1 MIYIDNIKKSE
12 KSLEKLYPNAKY
24 VDITSKATTGLAKL
38 SPFYPHGDIPI
49 PFSNGKTAKSVE
61 GIWQGLK
68 VFEHE
73 DIDTSMFENDTMKNI
88 KRTVRKF
95 GKPKGHRKGIYGKEF
110 LDYIDARIYIYL
122 PSYLWVLE
130 NKVQTILERLR
141 IASKEQDIVL
151 LDYATN
157 CDILDPRKP
166 LSHAYLVKA
175 YVEGNY
181 PTSEKLIANLQEIK
195 KSGVNPYQYTEQKKE
210 PKKFSEKEKMLL
222 DKILELI
229 ASKPLSSNE
238 ILEHLKLDF
247 KPSLLTR
254 LLKKSP
260 EVQTIHGRP
269 LKFKRSNIIQKT
281 IFDSI

>member
-12 KSLEKLYPNAKY
+12 TTLKKQYPNAKY
-24 VDITSKATTGLAKL
+24 VDITSKATTALVKL

-49 PFSNGKTAKSVE
+49 PFSNGKTAKCVE

-68 VFEHE
+68 VFEYE
-73 DIDTSMFENDTMKNI
+73 DIDISMFENATMKNI

-95 GKPKGHRKGIYGKEF
+95 GKPKGHRKGVYGKEF
-110 LDYIDARIYIYL
+110 LDYIEARIYIYL

-130 NKVQTILERLR
+130 NKVQPIIERLR

-157 CDILDPRKP
+157 CDVIDPRKP

-181 PTSEKLIANLQEIK
+181 PTPEKLQTKLHEIK
-195 KSGVNPYQYTEQKKE
+195 TSGVNPYQFTE
-210 PKKFSEKEKMLL
+210 PKKETQKLSEKDKMLL
-222 DKILELI
+222 DKILDLI
-229 ASKPLSSNE
+229 ALKPLSSNE
-238 ILEHLKLDF
+238 ILERLKIDL
-247 KPSLLTR
+247 KPNTLTR
-254 LLKKSP
+254 MLKKSK
-260 EVQTIHGRP
+260 EVQTIQGKP
-269 LKFKRSNIIQKT
+269 LRFKRNNINQQSL
-281 IFDSI
+281 FD